1 MTPEHWQ
8 QVKRLFDAA
17 LQRDAVSRRS
27 FLSQACGGDGELQKE
42 VEKLLAAHEQAGSFM
57 AVSSTQLSQAVEE
70 SVPASNAVDSFAGRV
85 LSHYRVEARL
95 GSGGM
100 GVVYRATDLKLGRAV
115 AIKLLSRQFAASG
128 DAKARFLREARA
140 ASALDHPNIGA
151 IYELGEQDGEL
162 FIAMAL
168 YEGETLK
175 QRLEKGP
182 LTVPEAVDALRQVAL
197 GLEAAH
203 RAAIVHRD
211 IKPANVLI
219 TTDGTIKILDFGLA
233 KLVSDSQAQTM
244 TKAGQA
250 MGTLLYM
257 SPEQLRGEP
266 VDERSDLWSLGVV
279 AYEVLARVSPFQTDS
294 SAASAAR
301 ILHDEPVSLA
311 AIPGIPD
318 WLAQLVSQLLQK
330 RPAQRPQSVSEV
342 RQRLEHRPHPSL
354 EMKRRRFALLR
365 ALGIAAAII
374 GAAGLYVYFQRGET
388 QNQARAIKSLVV
400 LPFVSDSANAD
411 MEYLSDGIAETL
423 IDNLSQ
429 IPELQVIARNTAF
442 RYKGKDVD
450 FQRLARELSV
460 GAVVTGRVQQR
471 GDTLV
476 VRADLVNLGTGSELW
491 GEKYNRKLTDLLA
504 VEAEIATA
512 ISEKLRP
519 RLTARMQQRVAKRN
533 TNSEAFQVYLR
544 GRYFWNKRTKEAV
557 NQSLEYFQRA
567 TELDP
572 DYALAYAGLADAY
585 GSLAHLQYA
594 RTEEVYPKA
603 EAAALKALAL
613 DEELPEAHAALG
625 YIKMTQWDWLT
636 TEKECKRAIAL
647 NPSYA
652 LAHSWYGVLLLRMAR
667 FEDAAAE
674 FTQALQ
680 LDPASVAYIGNLG
693 WTFCLSG
700 QYERGVA
707 LIKEEIRMAPDLPY
721 SHLLLGGCYLRMKM
735 YREAIDELK
744 HGMAMRGT
752 DPRFSGALA
761 YAYARSGNRD
771 GALTILSELKERDS
785 IEDVAT
791 VIADAYAGL
800 DDRDH
805 AFEWLEKAYR
815 RRSSTLIPIKVDPA
829 LDALRSDPRFADLVH
844 RMGLPP

>member
-17 LQRDAVSRRS
+17 LERDAVSRHS
-27 FLSQACGGDGELQKE
+27 FLSQACGGDSELQKE

-57 AVSSTQLSQAVEE
+57 AVTGTQLSRVSEE
-70 SVPASNAVDSFAGRV
+70 TIAASSEIDLFAGRV

-115 AIKLLSRQFAASG
+115 AIKLLSRQFATSEN
-128 DAKARFLREARA
+128 AKARFLREARA

-162 FIAMAL
+162 FIAIAL

-175 QRLEKGP
+175 QRLEKGR
-182 LTVPEAVDALRQVAL
+182 LTIPDAVDVLRQVAL

-203 RAAIVHRD
+203 RVAIVHRD
-211 IKPANVLI
+211 IKPANILI
-219 TTDGTIKILDFGLA
+219 TTAGIIKILDFGLA
-233 KLVSDSQAQTM
+233 KLVSDSQGQMMTQEGQT
-244 TKAGQA
+244 

-266 VDERSDLWSLGVV
+266 VDGRTDLWSLGVV
-279 AYEVLARVSPFQTDS
+279 AYEVLAGVSPFQTDS
-294 SAASAAR
+294 KAATAAR
-301 ILHDEPVSLA
+301 ILNDEPVSLA
-311 AIPGIPD
+311 SIPAVPD

-330 RPAQRPQSVSEV
+330 KPAERPQSASEV

-354 EMKRRRFALLR
+354 EIKRRRFALLR
-365 ALGIAAAII
+365 VLGVAALII
-374 GAAGLYVYFQRGET
+374 GAAGLYVLQRRET
-388 QNQARAIKSLVV
+388 RNQASAIKSLVV
-400 LPFVSDSANAD
+400 LPFVNDSANAE
-411 MEYLSDGIAETL
+411 MEYLSDGIAESV

-450 FQRLARELSV
+450 FQRLGRELSV

-471 GDTLV
+471 GNTLV
-476 VRADLVNLGTGSELW
+476 VRADLVNLETGSEIW

-533 TNSEAFQVYLR
+533 TNLEAYQLYLR

-647 NPSYA
+647 SPSYA

-667 FEDAAAE
+667 FEEAAAE

-700 QYERGVA
+700 QYDRGVA
-707 LIKEEIRMAPDLPY
+707 LLKEDLRMAPDLPY
-721 SHLLLGGCYLRMKM
+721 AHLLLGGCYVRMKT

-744 HGMAMRGT
+744 RGIAMRST
-752 DPRFSGALA
+752 DPRFWGQLA
-761 YAYARSGNRD
+761 YAYARSSNKD
-771 GALTILSELKERDS
+771 GALTILSELKERDR
-785 IEDVAT
+785 IEDVAP
-791 VIADAYAGL
+791 VIAGAYAGL
-800 DDRDH
+800 DDRDR

-829 LDALRSDPRFADLVH
+829 LDSLRSDPRFADLVH

>member
-1 MTPEHWQ
+1 MTPEH
-8 QVKRLFDAA
+8 RNEATA
-17 LQRDAVSRRS
+17 S
-27 FLSQACGGDGELQKE
+27 
-42 VEKLLAAHEQAGSFM
+42 
-57 AVSSTQLSQAVEE
+57 
-70 SVPASNAVDSFAGRV
+70 ASNVDSFAGRV
-85 LSHYRVEARL
+85 LSHYRIEARL

-100 GVVYRATDLKLGRAV
+100 GIVYRATDLKLGRAV
-115 AIKLLSRQFAASG
+115 AIKLLSKQFATSE

-151 IYELGEQDGEL
+151 IYELAEQDGEL

-175 QRLEKGP
+175 QRLEKSP
-182 LTVPEAVDALRQVAL
+182 LTVPEAVDALRQVAF

-203 RAAIVHRD
+203 RAGIVHRD

-219 TTDGTIKILDFGLA
+219 TVAGTIKILDFGLA
-233 KLVSDSQAQTM
+233 KLVSDSQAQAM
-244 TKAGQA
+244 TKAGQT

-266 VDERSDLWSLGVV
+266 ADKRCDLWSLGVV
-279 AYEVLARVSPFQTDS
+279 AYEVVAGVSPFQTES
-294 SAASAAR
+294 SGATVAR
-301 ILHDEPVSLA
+301 ILNDQPPSLA
-311 AIPGIPD
+311 AVPGAPD
-318 WLAQLVSQLLQK
+318 WLAELVSHLLQK
-330 RPAQRPQSVSEV
+330 KPVERPQSASEV
-342 RQRLEHRPHPSL
+342 LQRLEHRPHPSL
-354 EMKRRRFALLR
+354 GIKRRRFALLR
-365 ALGIAAAII
+365 AFGIAALII
-374 GAAGLYVYFQRGET
+374 GAAWLYVYFERRET
-388 QNQARAIKSLVV
+388 RNQARAIKSLVV
-400 LPFVSDSANAD
+400 LPFVNDSANAD

-450 FQRLARELSV
+450 FQRLGRELSV
-460 GAVVTGRVQQR
+460 GAVITGHVQQR

-476 VRADLVNLGTGSELW
+476 VRADLVNLETGSEIW

-533 TNSEAFQVYLR
+533 TNSEAYQLYLR

-647 NPSYA
+647 SPSYA

-667 FEDAAAE
+667 FEEAAAE

-700 QYERGVA
+700 QYDRGVA
-707 LIKEEIRMAPDLPY
+707 LLEEDLRMAPDLPY
-721 SHLLLGGCYLRMKM
+721 AHLLLAGCYLRMKT
-735 YREAIDELK
+735 YRQAIDELK
-744 HGMAMRGT
+744 RGIAMRST
-752 DPRFSGALA
+752 DPRFWGQLA
-761 YAYARSGNRD
+761 YAYARSSNKD
-771 GALTILSELKERDS
+771 GALTILSELKERDR
-785 IEDVAT
+785 IEDVAP
-791 VIADAYAGL
+791 VIAGAYAGL
-800 DDRDH
+800 DDRDR

-829 LDALRSDPRFADLVH
+829 LDSLRSDPRFADLVH